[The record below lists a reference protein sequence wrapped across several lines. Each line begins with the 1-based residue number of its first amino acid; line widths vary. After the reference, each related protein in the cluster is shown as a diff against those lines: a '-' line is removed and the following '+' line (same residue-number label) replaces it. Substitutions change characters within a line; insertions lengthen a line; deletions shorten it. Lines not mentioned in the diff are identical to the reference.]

1 MEIEYDAAKNK
12 RNIERRGISFDQVL
26 QFDFGAALEF
36 EQIINGEVRHFALG
50 SIADRLHALVYT
62 IRGGS
67 VRIISLRKANKREV
81 KMYESR

>member
-1 MEIEYDAAKNK
+1 MEIEYDAGKNK

-26 QFDFGAALEF
+26 QFDFDTALEF
-36 EQIINGEVRHFALG
+36 EQVINGEVRYFALG
-50 SIADRLHALVYT
+50 SIAERLYALVYT
-62 IRGGS
+62 IRGNS